1 VDSTVTNVEPAT
13 IGDWLKKHATSLV
26 TIAVV
31 LGLVFWRL
39 HPEDVF
45 IAAFGLSF
53 IIFIHELGHFLAAKA
68 CDVHVKTFSI
78 GFGPALPFCSY
89 KFGETTYK
97 LALIPLG
104 GFVSMVGQE
113 DGVVDESEDPDPR
126 SYRNKSVPQ
135 RMLIISAGV
144 IMNVLLAAVCFIA
157 AYRHG
162 VQEKPAVIATIEPG
176 SAAWRAGLYSG
187 TRIQSV
193 GSWAQPVFD
202 DIRPLAMSAQKGE
215 QLAVTV
221 EYAGKSDALMIEPL
235 REDGQPFPVFGIAPP
250 RSLELPFA
258 RREKIT
264 PFVAG
269 SPAALAKSADG
280 QDGFLAGDTI
290 VGMTDPADPNRSV
303 TAVTPAPGEPPYPY
317 FEYLRRLAKLATEPI
332 TFHVLRK
339 GSDGASPPVTIV
351 VPPAVRHS
359 LGMRM
364 RMGPVTAV
372 RANSPASAAGVVEK
386 IESAPGDRIVSVE
399 VTGADGKAIL
409 YSNEEAARADTT
421 KTVRPLDPLRLP
433 FELSKWA
440 ESNPPNP
447 LVHVAVLREKDHKDQ
462 RIELPPMTWDD
473 SHRYDQSNPISDHS
487 PIAVSGLGLA
497 YHVLAVVDAVTPG
510 GPADLAGIK
519 PNDSI
524 SEITFPSGNPKQEK
538 SQPIKPHYWA
548 SVETVFQRL
557 APASADPALHT
568 LAVKIKRGSETIDA
582 RIVGAPDP
590 SWPLEDRGLF
600 LADAK
605 ELQQAE
611 TIGQALAMGFKRT
624 MRTIRGT
631 YLNLY
636 GMVTGRTSITMIS
649 GPITLARVSYIF
661 AGQDTWLL
669 IVLLGVISINLAVV
683 NFLPIPVLDGGHMV
697 FLLYEWIRGKPAPER
712 VQEYLVYA
720 GLACVGCLML
730 LSIGMDVWRLFT

>member
-1 VDSTVTNVEPAT
+1 VDSTVTNTEPAT
-13 IGDWLKKHATSLV
+13 IGDWLKKHSTSLV

-31 LGLVFWRL
+31 AGLVFWRL
-39 HPEDVF
+39 YPEDVF

-113 DGVVDESEDPDPR
+113 DGVIDESEDPDPR

-157 AYRHG
+157 AYMNG
-162 VQEKPAVIATIEPG
+162 VQEKPAIIATVEPG
-176 SAAWRAGLYSG
+176 SAAWRAGLHSG
-187 TRIQSV
+187 TRIERV
-193 GSWAQPVFD
+193 GSWANPVFD

-215 QLAVTV
+215 QLPVAV
-221 EYAGKSDALMIEPL
+221 EYGGTSSVIMIEPR
-235 REDGQPFPVFGIAPP
+235 REEGQPFPVFGIAPP
-250 RSLELPFA
+250 RSLELPYA

-264 PFVAG
+264 PYVAG
-269 SPAALAKSADG
+269 SPASQAMDG
-280 QDGFLAGDTI
+280 QYGFLAGDTI
-290 VGMTDPADPNRSV
+290 VGMTDPGDPNRG
-303 TAVTPAPGEPPYPY
+303 VTPVIPGPGEPPYPY
-317 FEYLRRLAKLATEPI
+317 FEYQRRLAKLAGEPI
-332 TFHVLRK
+332 TFLVERHPK
-339 GSDGASPPVTIV
+339 APASGTATLV
-351 VPPAVRHS
+351 VSPAVRHN

-364 RMGPVTAV
+364 RMGPVAAI
-372 RANSPASAAGVVEK
+372 RANSPAAAAGVIEK
-386 IESAPGDRIVSVE
+386 TEIVPGDRIVSVR
-399 VTGADGKAIL
+399 VSGKDGKAIVF
-409 YSNEEAARADTT
+409 SNDDAMKSDTDTT
-421 KTVRPLDPLRLP
+421 VRSLDPLRLP

-440 ESNPPNP
+440 ETNPADK
-447 LVHVAVLREKDHKDQ
+447 LVRLIVLRKIDHKDQ
-462 RIELPPMTWDD
+462 RVELPPMTWDD
-473 SHRYDQSNPISDHS
+473 SHRFDLANSSSDHA
-487 PIAVSGLGLA
+487 PLAVSGLGLA
-497 YHVLAVVDAVTPG
+497 YQVLAVVDAVTPG
-510 GPADLAGIK
+510 GPAEAAGIK
-519 PNDSI
+519 PNDTI
-524 SEITFPSGNPKQEK
+524 NEFKFPSANPKEDQWQELK
-538 SQPIKPHYWA
+538 QPHFWA
-548 SVETVFQRL
+548 SVDNVYQRL
-557 APASADPALHT
+557 APASTDPALHT
-568 LAVKIKRGSETIDA
+568 LGVKVKRDGEVIDA
-582 RIVGAPDP
+582 NIVGVPDP

-605 ELQQAE
+605 ELQKAE
-611 TIGQALAMGFKRT
+611 TIGQALNMGFKRT
-624 MRTIRGT
+624 QRTIRGT

-712 VQEYLVYA
+712 VQEYLVYV

>member
-1 VDSTVTNVEPAT
+1 MDSTVTNAEPAT
-13 IGDWLKKHATSLV
+13 IGDWLKHHATSLI

-39 HPEDVF
+39 YPEDVF

-113 DGVVDESEDPDPR
+113 DGVVDESDDPDPR

-157 AYRHG
+157 AYLHG

-176 SAAWRAGLYSG
+176 SAAWRAGLHTG
-187 TRIQSV
+187 TRIQHV
-193 GSWAQPVFD
+193 GSWANPVFD

-215 QLAVTV
+215 KLAVGV
-221 EYAGKSDALMIEPL
+221 EYGGKTSELMIEPL
-235 REDGQPFPVFGIAPP
+235 REEGQPFPVFGVAPP
-250 RSLELPFA
+250 RSLELPYS
-258 RREKIT
+258 RRETIT

-269 SPAALAKSADG
+269 SPASLAKDG
-280 QDGFLAGDTI
+280 DHGFLAGDTI
-290 VGMTDPADPNRSV
+290 VGMTDPADPKRGV
-303 TAVTPAPGEPPYPY
+303 TPIVPAPGEPPYPY
-317 FEYLRRLAKLATEPI
+317 FEYQRRLVKLAGETI
-332 TFHVLRK
+332 TFHVERHPK
-339 GSDGASPPVTIV
+339 APVSGTATLV
-351 VPPAVRHS
+351 VPPAVRHD

-364 RMGPVTAV
+364 RMGPVAAI
-372 RANSPASAAGVVEK
+372 RANSPAAAAGVVEK
-386 IESAPGDRIVSVE
+386 TDAVPGDRIISVR
-399 VTGADGKAIL
+399 VTGKDGRPIIF
-409 YSNEEAARADTT
+409 SNEDALKSDAKAA
-421 KTVRPLDPLRLP
+421 VRPLDPLRLP
-433 FELSKWA
+433 FELTKWA
-440 ESNPPNP
+440 DTDPADK
-447 LVHVAVLREKDHKDQ
+447 LVHVSVLRKIDHKDQ
-462 RIELPPMTWDD
+462 RVDLPPMAWDD
-473 SHRYDQSNPISDHS
+473 SHRFELANSGSDHA
-487 PIAVSGLGLA
+487 PVAVSGLGLA
-497 YHVLAVVDAVTPG
+497 YQVLGVVDAVTPG
-510 GPADLAGIK
+510 GPADAAGIK

-524 SEITFPSGNPKQEK
+524 AEFKFPSAKPKDDKWQELK
-538 SQPIKPHYWA
+538 QSYFWA
-548 SVETVFQRL
+548 SVDNVFQRL
-557 APASADPALHT
+557 APASTDPALHT
-568 LAVKIKRGSETIDA
+568 LGLKVKRDGETIATQITAVPDA
-582 RIVGAPDP
+582 
-590 SWPLEDRGLF
+590 SWPLDDRGLF
-600 LADAK
+600 LGDAK

-611 TIGQALAMGFKRT
+611 TIGQALQLGFKRT
-624 MRTIRGT
+624 QRTIRGT

-697 FLLYEWIRGKPAPER
+697 FLMYEWIRGKPAPER
-712 VQEYLVYA
+712 VQEYLVYV